1 MNVINFRLFNHFIT
15 HSVADKTVISRSCSW
30 EYADEKPNKCMHKKA
45 ASNAA
50 MIFCETCQH
59 DGCNRA
65 NALSIP
71 SLVALIF
78 IALFMIQFLNFDKQ
92 II

>member
-1 MNVINFRLFNHFIT
+1 MPRPVCKKAKFSI
-15 HSVADKTVISRSCSW
+15 ADKTVISRSCSW
-30 EYADEKPNKCMHKKA
+30 EYADEKPNKCMQPKMA
-45 ASNAA
+45 NAE
-50 MIFCETCQH
+50 MTFCETCQH

-65 NALSIP
+65 NALSTP

-78 IALFMIQFLNFDKQ
+78 IALFKIQFLNFDKL